1 MMNENMDLELEVLEL
16 NDDELEMVSGG
27 KKGSLYVKCKGKKV
41 NVRSGPGTEYRSI
54 ALMQNGD
61 ELGYLG
67 EKKKDKAGKTWLKVE
82 CVSMVGWVRS
92 DLVKK

>member
-1 MMNENMDLELEVLEL
+1 MMNENMDLELDVLEL
-16 NDDELEMVSGG
+16 NDEELELVNGG
-27 KKGSLYVKCKGKKV
+27 KKGSLYVKGTKV

-54 ALMQNGD
+54 ALMRKGD

-67 EKKKDKAGKTWLKVE
+67 EKKKDKSGKTWLKVE
-82 CVSMVGWVRS
+82 CIDMTGWVRS